1 MSNSENPAPQLYTNP
16 GVYEVSYTAHSTL
29 ENTHVLTSVEVN
41 NAEGWG
47 SDEDVFGSPDPYFK
61 LFNASG
67 TVIFESSVY
76 DDLSFPCSWNI
87 DNIVLAEQNYTIE
100 VWDQDPISNDDN
112 LGSVM
117 FNGNTTST
125 TITNGALV
133 VSITVNVIEPLPFA
147 QVVDTVF
154 VYENPEVPTISYDE
168 SNNELALENDSLP
181 VNYQWYFYQ
190 SPVFD
195 AISTIYQ
202 SQFSGYYSVLAT
214 NEYGCSEFSNE
225 ELVVI
230 CDSEFSPVI
239 ELNADTL
246 STNQYTNFNY
256 QWLLDNE
263 PISGADANTHI
274 ATEEATYSLILSDEW
289 GCEYK
294 SNEVNYTIIDID
306 DAVLND
312 LRLYPNPTTGQLFV
326 KMNTAHMPYNIQLL
340 DVQGRLI
347 MDQTHNQST
356 VMVDLSAYEK
366 GVYYLKIIIENR
378 LITKKIILN

>member
-1 MSNSENPAPQLYTNP
+1 MFMMIYL
-16 GVYEVSYTAHSTL
+16 
-29 ENTHVLTSVEVN
+29 
-41 NAEGWG
+41 
-47 SDEDVFGSPDPYFK
+47 
-61 LFNASG
+61 
-67 TVIFESSVY
+67 
-76 DDLSFPCSWNI
+76 FPCSWNI

-202 SQFSGYYSVLAT
+202 SQFSDTIPCWPQT
-214 NEYGCSEFSNE
+214 NM
-225 ELVVI
+225 
-230 CDSEFSPVI
+230 D
-239 ELNADTL
+239 AL
-246 STNQYTNFNY
+246 SFQT
-256 QWLLDNE
+256 
-263 PISGADANTHI
+263 
-274 ATEEATYSLILSDEW
+274 
-289 GCEYK
+289 K
-294 SNEVNYTIIDID
+294 S
-306 DAVLND
+306 
-312 LRLYPNPTTGQLFV
+312 
-326 KMNTAHMPYNIQLL
+326 
-340 DVQGRLI
+340 
-347 MDQTHNQST
+347 
-356 VMVDLSAYEK
+356 
-366 GVYYLKIIIENR
+366 
-378 LITKKIILN
+378 